1 MAHYATVITILETK
15 IKQVIW
21 NGFFSFPGAQLKQ
34 RSLDPD
40 RRRQSLGA
48 IIPTNIHRASD
59 AFVDPH
65 HAAILFRDSRG
76 VSESLF
82 CFIRPFML
90 CSKSRRLCQ
99 N

>member
-1 MAHYATVITILETK
+1 MVI
-15 IKQVIW
+15 
-21 NGFFSFPGAQLKQ
+21 FSFPGAQLKQ

-59 AFVDPH
+59 AFVDPY

-76 VSESLF
+76 VSETLLVLDVL
-82 CFIRPFML
+82 L
-90 CSKSRRLCQ
+90 CCVKKITGCARISVANGKKGLKCYEI
-99 N
+99 